1 MARHR
6 NEFLVFKRYHQGPG
20 KGKNEQYQKITLYY
34 GQYDILLK
42 HWWRVHVL
50 VERLGITTEQ
60 CSHPRQ
66 LPPTPE
72 GFRGSLL
79 IVVFYSWEVTKLLQ
93 ICRKKSRAMT
103 SILWISG

>member
-1 MARHR
+1 MSSWSASESLPNNALIRG
-6 NEFLVFKRYHQGPG
+6 NF
-20 KGKNEQYQKITLYY
+20 
-34 GQYDILLK
+34 
-42 HWWRVHVL
+42 
-50 VERLGITTEQ
+50 
-60 CSHPRQ
+60 
-66 LPPTPE
+66 PPTPE